1 MSTQWEID
9 LILNVWFTC
18 IRLKLSFTIH
28 PRTLMKSKIGGK
40 NFLKNM
46 SKQTFITIS
55 NLVKFSLRSKNELV
69 VLIAV
74 KLSAALNT

>member
-1 MSTQWEID
+1 
-9 LILNVWFTC
+9 
-18 IRLKLSFTIH
+18 
-28 PRTLMKSKIGGK
+28 MKSKIGGK

-46 SKQTFITIS
+46 SKQAFITIS